1 MTTYDAAGADDEGR
15 TSSIATRR
23 PGRLREARARKRAL
37 CGVHLY
43 CIDNSLDKKCESAA
57 SVANAC
63 VRDFASKQ
71 AMELKAIERWLPSF
85 REGARP
91 SRLTPQKARRR
102 CGACGVRS
110 SEEDAWKEDDTPEA
124 GGGGGS
130 GSGAMGSGSGSGSG
144 REDAANRVL
153 RCPLCCCLWSLA
165 DGRRTPVLC
174 FLKLDSPRE
183 VDL

>member
-1 MTTYDAAGADDEGR
+1 MSATTGAFADWRPRRLVVDAV
-15 TSSIATRR
+15 
-23 PGRLREARARKRAL
+23 RAVFGL
-37 CGVHLY
+37 
-43 CIDNSLDKKCESAA
+43 
-57 SVANAC
+57 
-63 VRDFASKQ
+63 
-71 AMELKAIERWLPSF
+71 
-85 REGARP
+85 
-91 SRLTPQKARRR
+91 
-102 CGACGVRS
+102 

-144 REDAANRVL
+144 REDAANREL